1 MGKLLYRKL
10 KKYLVESSL
19 IVISVLIAV
28 VSVTTYRSAISE
40 ERDEDELIVE
50 PGGVTGERANIHV
63 DLSGAVKNPGLYKA
77 PNGSRLNSIIE
88 MGGGLSDT
96 ADKQFFSRNFNLA
109 RIMNDQDKIYIPSEW
124 ELGNGIIM
132 ENGQLQNMS
141 QPTSQTGLYTAFID
155 LNLATLEELDTLPG
169 VGKITAQKIVDNR
182 PFKALEEL
190 ITKKIVSNNVFN
202 NIKNLIGL

>member
-1 MGKLLYRKL
+1 MGKLLYKKL

-40 ERDEDELIVE
+40 ERDEDELIIE
-50 PGGVTGERANIHV
+50 TGGVTGERANIYV

-109 RIMNDQDKIYIPSEW
+109 RIMNDQDKIYIPFEW

-141 QPTSQTGLYTAFID
+141 QPTSQTGLYAAFID
-155 LNLATLEELDTLPG
+155 LNLATIEELDTLPG

>member
-1 MGKLLYRKL
+1 MGKLLYKKL

-40 ERDEDELIVE
+40 ERDEDELIIE
-50 PGGVTGERANIHV
+50 TGGVTGERANIYV

-109 RIMNDQDKIYIPSEW
+109 RIMNDQDKIYIPFEW

-141 QPTSQTGLYTAFID
+141 QPTSQTGLYAAFID
-155 LNLATLEELDTLPG
+155 LNLATIEELDTLPG

-190 ITKKIVSNNVFN
+190 ITKKIISNNVFN